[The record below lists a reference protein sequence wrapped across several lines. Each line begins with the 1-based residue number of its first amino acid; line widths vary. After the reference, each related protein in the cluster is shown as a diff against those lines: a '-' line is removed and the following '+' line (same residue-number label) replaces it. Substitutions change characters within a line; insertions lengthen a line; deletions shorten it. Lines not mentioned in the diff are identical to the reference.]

1 MAGHHTHIIEFKR
14 AGRPGELA
22 GLDVVTDDDCRF
34 DDVGADLFWY
44 GYAFEA
50 IYIVIGTLLTATVPG
65 VLIYHLM
72 RAW

>member
-1 MAGHHTHIIEFKR
+1 MAGHRTHSIEFKR
-14 AGRPGELA
+14 QVAQELA

-34 DDVGADLFWY
+34 DDVGADLIWY

-65 VLIYHLM
+65 ILIYH
-72 RAW
+72 

>member
-1 MAGHHTHIIEFKR
+1 MAGHRTHIIEFKR
-14 AGRPGELA
+14 QVAQELA

-65 VLIYHLM
+65 VLIYH
-72 RAW
+72 